1 MDGRVGAAA
10 ALSESDRQ
18 ELAVQALARAA
29 TVNDLAVQHGTSRKF
44 VYQQMHKAGAVLDDA
59 FLSAAPDQEVLF
71 TVSSAR
77 SCRLQAT
84 EG

>member
-29 TVNDLAVQHGTSRKF
+29 TVNDLAFQHGTSRKF
-44 VYQQMHKAGAVLDDA
+44 VYQ
-59 FLSAAPDQEVLF
+59 
-71 TVSSAR
+71 T
-77 SCRLQAT
+77 SCSYPA
-84 EG
+84 